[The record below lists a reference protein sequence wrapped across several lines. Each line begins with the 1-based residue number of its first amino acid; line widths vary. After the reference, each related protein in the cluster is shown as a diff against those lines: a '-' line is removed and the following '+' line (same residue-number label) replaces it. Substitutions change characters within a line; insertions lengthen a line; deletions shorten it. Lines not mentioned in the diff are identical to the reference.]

1 MASSEP
7 STPGLRPA
15 ALIYAPGGS
24 PGALLARFA
33 RDLQGR
39 GWQVGGLVQEIHRN
53 AEGYKQEIIGVELDT
68 GRRLR
73 LAQYRGD
80 RRQETECGFDDGA
93 LAEATGAVRRAV
105 AEKADIIL
113 IEKFSRRE
121 REGQGLF
128 DEILSAMAEG
138 IPTVTAVAGTAVEEW
153 TRFTGGL
160 SVLLPPDLAALWR
173 WWGPHRL
180 YQDLVLGVGD
190 GTARRVVLGFN
201 WVLVEGPEGCG
212 LAQTPSRGAA
222 GCRDIPDADGL
233 AGRPLAELARR
244 VHSWN
249 PVEAAIGLAA
259 LNAHYNR
266 HDLQADPGNGL
277 DAFAREPGP
286 ITIVGRFPGLAKRF
300 ADVRVIEREPGENE
314 FPATAADWLLPGS
327 ERTVVTASALIDHS
341 LPGLLAARREGD
353 VALVGPS
360 TPLTPR
366 LHDYGIDLLAGMII
380 EDVEGAARAA
390 AEGGAVAA
398 LKPHARMVTLTA
410 S

>member
-1 MASSEP
+1 MTRSHP
-7 STPGLRPA
+7 SPPRLRPA
-15 ALIYAPGGS
+15 ALVYAPGGS

-39 GWQVGGLVQEIHRN
+39 GWRVGGLVQEIHRD
-53 AEGYKQEIIGVELDT
+53 AEGYKQEIVGVELDT

-73 LAQYRGD
+73 LAKYRGD
-80 RRQETECGFDDGA
+80 RRVEPECGFDDAA

-138 IPTVTAVAGTAVEEW
+138 IPTVTAVAGSAVEDW

-160 SVLLPPDLAALWR
+160 SVLLPPELPALWR

-180 YQDLVLGVGD
+180 YQDLVLGVGE
-190 GTARRVVLGFN
+190 GTAHRVVIGFN
-201 WVLVEGPEGCG
+201 FVLVEGPEGCG

-222 GCRDIPDADGL
+222 GCRDIPDADRL
-233 AGRPLAELARR
+233 AGRSLAELARR

-266 HDLQADPGNGL
+266 FDLEADPGNGL

-286 ITIVGRFPGLAKRF
+286 VTVVGRFPGLAKRF
-300 ADVRVIEREPGENE
+300 ADVRVIEREPGEDE
-314 FPATAADWLLPGS
+314 FPATAADWLLPES
-327 ERTVVTASALIDHS
+327 ERTVVTASAMIDHS
-341 LPGLLAARREGD
+341 LPALLALRGD
-353 VALVGPS
+353 GDLAMVGPS

-366 LHDYGIDLLAGMII
+366 LHDYGIDLLAGMIV
-380 EDVEGAARAA
+380 EDVEGAARAV
-390 AEGGAVAA
+390 AEGGAVGV

-410 S
+410 V